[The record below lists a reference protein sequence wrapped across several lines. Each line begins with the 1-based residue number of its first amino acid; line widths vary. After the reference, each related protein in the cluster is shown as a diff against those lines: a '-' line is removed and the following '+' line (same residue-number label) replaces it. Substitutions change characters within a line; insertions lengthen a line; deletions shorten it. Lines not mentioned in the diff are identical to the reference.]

1 MNWSIWPFEL
11 ESPAGCDG
19 IERDDVLELPD
30 LRESLAAGG
39 LVAVVNHRTGARFR
53 MRSILSPRE
62 RDMLLAGGLLTQ
74 TASISPSPPSGER
87 AGRGGESHGPVSC
100 SRRLHARRHQPL

>member
-1 MNWSIWPFEL
+1 VLAKSFARIHRANLINWGIVPLEFED
-11 ESPAGCDG
+11 AADYDG

-39 LVAVVNHRTGARFR
+39 PVAVVNHRTDARFR

-74 TASISPSPPSGER
+74 TAAATSHS
-87 AGRGGESHGPVSC
+87 RG
-100 SRRLHARRHQPL
+100 